1 MLLLN
6 PQYGLRGG
14 QIEIYLKSQKNFKG
28 CFPIDQIPVFTSF
41 PAYII
46 VNTALAKSPG
56 EHWIALII
64 RKTEFLYFD
73 SYGLG
78 VMNYRLFQY
87 FKRYDGNRPIIHSKI
102 CIQSLTSYSC
112 GLFVTAFVK
121 NVKSIKSYHLF
132 MGKFNHENLPIND
145 LIVYSLL

>member
-1 MLLLN
+1 MVLSKSWKGKHSKFTHYLVSMEKVVRIKLSNHFLASDILLN
-6 PQYGLRGG
+6 LILPTLRP
-14 QIEIYLKSQKNFKG
+14 SN
-28 CFPIDQIPVFTSF
+28 V
-41 PAYII
+41 
-46 VNTALAKSPG
+46 
-56 EHWIALII
+56 
-64 RKTEFLYFD
+64 LYFD
-73 SYGLG
+73 SFGLG

-121 NVKSIKSYHLF
+121 HVKSIKSYHLF